1 MAKFEVEVNRHYTY
15 KVIVDAEDGMA
26 ARELVRDFE
35 IEDLEPYETDAWFD
49 FGIAEE
55 IDVCMSCEGRGYD
68 VRDEDCGN
76 CEGTG
81 VLS

>member
-15 KVIVDAEDGMA
+15 KVSVDAEDAFA

-35 IEDLEPYETDAWFD
+35 IEDLEQFETDAWFD
-49 FGIAEE
+49 FGLAEE
-55 IDVCMSCEGRGYD
+55 VEVCLSCEGRGYD

-81 VLS
+81 VLR